1 MIFFIFG
8 KPHPLSA
15 CFFFV
20 AGEGERARKCREAV
34 RQSVQCREIQEVENP
49 MGVEKRGKKEKH
61 ARNGING
68 TDIGTYGKVMKSIQ
82 FNMATPKIFIIR
94 FIISHPQMLGSFLAL
109 PS

>member
-1 MIFFIFG
+1 LIFFIFG

-49 MGVEKRGKKEKH
+49 MGVEKRGKKGETRAEWYQWDRYWHIRKSNEKH
-61 ARNGING
+61 TI
-68 TDIGTYGKVMKSIQ
+68 
-82 FNMATPKIFIIR
+82 
-94 FIISHPQMLGSFLAL
+94 
-109 PS
+109 